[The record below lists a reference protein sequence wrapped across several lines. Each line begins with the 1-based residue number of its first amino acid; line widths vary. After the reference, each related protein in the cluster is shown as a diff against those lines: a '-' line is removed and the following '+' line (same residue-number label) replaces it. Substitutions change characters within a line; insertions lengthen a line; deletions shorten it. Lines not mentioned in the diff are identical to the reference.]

1 MTIGKQIKHFRA
13 ERNFSQPELA
23 ELAGIEQSYLS
34 KLENDKSIPSNEIF
48 RSLLSALSLNTQEFI
63 DAIDTNENKQQLNQ
77 IPDIEHLLS
86 QKDKMKFQNI
96 RRYLYISSALIILG
110 LTLFYTGTSK
120 QLFNETRYQYE
131 SHGVVL
137 AGEPN
142 DIFST
147 WRHRMDSNGEDGRQ
161 LMRAKRLEMANRED
175 THYLVFTEYRE
186 QEFMMDVTGGKRH
199 YRLDKEEQI
208 PRQINAWLQIFGVLL
223 LCSGIMGFVLERRLS
238 RR

>member
-48 RSLLSALSLNTQEFI
+48 RNLLSALSVSTQEFI
-63 DAIDTNENKQQLNQ
+63 DSIDANESKQQLNQ
-77 IPDIEHLLS
+77 IPDIEQLLS
-86 QKDKMKFQNI
+86 QQDKMKFQNI
-96 RRYLYISSALIILG
+96 RRYLYISSTLIILG
-110 LTLFYTGTSK
+110 LTLFYTGNSK

-131 SHGVVL
+131 SSGIAL
-137 AGEPN
+137 ADEPD
-142 DIFST
+142 DIFSS
-147 WRHRMDSNGEDGRQ
+147 WRNRMDTNGEDGRQ

-175 THYLVFTEYRE
+175 THYLVFREYKG
-186 QEFMMDVTGGKRH
+186 QGFMMDVTGGKRH

>member
-34 KLENDKSIPSNEIF
+34 KLENDKYIPSNEIF
-48 RSLLSALSLNTQEFI
+48 RNLLSALSVNTQEFI

-77 IPDIEHLLS
+77 IPDIEQLLS

-110 LTLFYTGTSK
+110 LALFYTGASK

-131 SHGVVL
+131 SSGVAL
-137 AGEPN
+137 ADEPD
-142 DIFST
+142 DIFSS
-147 WRHRMDSNGEDGRQ
+147 WRNRMDTNGEDGRQ
-161 LMRAKRLEMANRED
+161 LMRAKRLEMANRQD
-175 THYLVFTEYRE
+175 THYLLSRE
-186 QEFMMDVTGGKRH
+186 NKGQSFVTDVTGGKRH